1 MTLDDLRALYI
12 HPEGDHLSI
21 DSMSV
26 ELEVAE
32 LLYALVRQSKPN
44 VVVECGS
51 GKGYASRFI
60 AEALSVNAT
69 WSDDG
74 ASGVEGWL
82 YTYEQDETYASI
94 AAAQLAGLPAEV
106 VCDFSVYY
114 DGIFDPD
121 LVFIDTLGNYREADM
136 AHWFAC
142 AARPLI
148 VIHDANGYKPSTF
161 ARGEGVLLRAGRGVW
176 VGRARA

>member
-1 MTLDDLRALYI
+1 MTLDDLRALYV
-12 HPEGDHLSI
+12 HPEGDFLSV

-60 AEALSVNAT
+60 AEGLKANGKGYL
-69 WSDDG
+69 W
-74 ASGVEGWL
+74 
-82 YTYEQDETYASI
+82 TYEQDSEYGW
-94 AAAQLAGLPAEV
+94 LAEELLDGLPA
-106 VCDFSVYY
+106 SVIHSYATAHLRET
-114 DGIFDPD
+114 PD
-121 LVFIDTLGNYREADM
+121 LVFIDSLGGEPRERDM
-136 AHWFAC
+136 DHWFGC

-148 VIHDANGYKPSTF
+148 VIHDASHYPPSTF
-161 ARGEGVLLRAGRGVW
+161 ARGEGVLLQAGRGVW

>member
-60 AEALSVNAT
+60 AEALDENRFGVLAT
-69 WSDDG
+69 F
-74 ASGVEGWL
+74 
-82 YTYEQDETYASI
+82 EQDPEYARQAEYALRFLPGSVVRGYSYETF
-94 AAAQLAGLPAEV
+94 LTDP
-106 VCDFSVYY
+106 
-114 DGIFDPD
+114 DPD
-121 LVFIDTLGNYREADM
+121 LVFIDSLGGEPRERDM
-136 AHWFAC
+136 DHWFAC

-148 VIHDANGYKPSTF
+148 LIHDAAHYPLDTF
-161 ARGEGVLLRAGRGVW
+161 ARGEGVLLQAGRGVW
-176 VGRARA
+176 IGRARE

>member
-1 MTLDDLRALYI
+1 MAC
-12 HPEGDHLSI
+12 
-21 DSMSV
+21 

-60 AEALSVNAT
+60 AEGLKANG
-69 WSDDG
+69 DG
-74 ASGVEGWL
+74 VLW
-82 YTYEQDETYASI
+82 TFEQDSEYALVALENLGPVGDYARLIKSYSFD
-94 AAAQLAGLPAEV
+94 ALAIPLK
-106 VCDFSVYY
+106 
-114 DGIFDPD
+114 PD
-121 LVFIDTLGNYREADM
+121 LVFIDSLGGEPRERDM
-136 AHWFAC
+136 DHWFAC

-148 VIHDANGYKPSTF
+148 VIHDASFYPPETF
-161 ARGEGVLLRAGRGVW
+161 ARGEGVLLQAGRGVW